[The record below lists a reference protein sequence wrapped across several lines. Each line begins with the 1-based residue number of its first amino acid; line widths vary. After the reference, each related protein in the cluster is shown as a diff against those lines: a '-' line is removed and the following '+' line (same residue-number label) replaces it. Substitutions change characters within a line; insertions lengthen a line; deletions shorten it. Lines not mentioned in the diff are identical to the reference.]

1 LTTAATLQNRAGPQ
15 YLARYT
21 VTSAQTQNLG
31 RPLGLGTSATQLVAP
46 GTLYGPRVTQL
57 DFRLGKVFRMPRGR
71 IQASMDIFNLLNSS
85 GVLAVNTTYGGPTG
99 AWLTPTQI
107 LQGRLIKLG
116 AQLEF

>member
-1 LTTAATLQNRAGPQ
+1 
-15 YLARYT
+15 
-21 VTSAQTQNLG
+21 
-31 RPLGLGTSATQLVAP
+31 LVAP